1 MTDWN
6 ADKRRILW
14 RRSVATMEA
23 QGLPVEKDPRFLG
36 WVEDWIAGH
45 IPMAEV
51 QRRYG
56 QLLSETPAEPADAVD
71 ATTYAVL
78 DEVRQEIPNIAGVS
92 LSTAEE
98 RAERTQKITDAW
110 QSGRT

>member
-1 MTDWN
+1 MIDWN
-6 ADKRRILW
+6 PNKRRTLW
-14 RRSVATMEA
+14 FRSVAAKEA
-23 QGLPVEKDPRFLG
+23 LGLPVENHPRFLG

-51 QRRYG
+51 QRRYA
-56 QLLSETPAEPADAVD
+56 QLRSETPAELADAVD
-71 ATTYAVL
+71 ATTYAVM

-98 RAERTQKITDAW
+98 RAEQAKKITDAW